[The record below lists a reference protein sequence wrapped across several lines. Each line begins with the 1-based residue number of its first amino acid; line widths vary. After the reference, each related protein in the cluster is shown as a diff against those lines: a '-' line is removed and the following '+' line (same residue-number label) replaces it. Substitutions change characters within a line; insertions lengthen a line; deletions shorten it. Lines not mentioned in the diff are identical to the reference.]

1 MLRQR
6 YKAFKS
12 KEGKKFREIPD
23 FNRMPLISLVILK
36 QWSQYLKIQVDSLA
50 LTSLQII
57 IVGKMEELLAGRK
70 KAL

>member
-12 KEGKKFREIPD
+12 KEGKKFQEIPD

-70 KAL
+70 KVL